1 MREETKMKHLF
12 LNSLAALTT
21 LVVSAPMSFAQS
33 TLTAKVPFAFSI
45 DARHVL
51 PAGDY
56 VVVKYG
62 GHWQLRNW
70 EAKNTAFVTGN
81 PEQSRATD
89 PPQLV
94 FECRASGCALRR
106 IQPGQGEVG
115 FSLPPERRN
124 RASSVELAEVIS
136 IRLTRSQ
143 GN

>member
-1 MREETKMKHLF
+1 MKHLF

-21 LVVSAPMSFAQS
+21 LVVSAPLGFAQS
-33 TLTAKVPFAFSI
+33 TLTATVPFAFRI

-70 EAKNTAFVTGN
+70 EAKNAAFVLGN
-81 PEQSRATD
+81 PEESRPTD

-94 FECRASGCALRR
+94 FECRANACALRR

-115 FSLPPERRN
+115 YYLPPARN

-136 IRLTRSQ
+136 IPLTRSR